1 MQKSKETALVW
12 FRNNLRVTDNTALS
26 TAVNNHQKV
35 VAYVSVPASM
45 FDLHPLGFKKT
56 SYFRAKFL
64 LESIKDL
71 KAALQKLNISLL
83 VSTNE
88 LSELT
93 DVCDKYTVSD
103 VYLQQEWTRDEKEQE
118 EHLPKSVTIHRYY
131 DQFLFHP
138 DDIPMSIENLPEI
151 FTVFRKTCE
160 KQIKIRPCTPMPKA
174 MPPKN
179 LLENVQ
185 ELPSLGSLGFEK
197 HELDPNSAFPFQG
210 GISAANERLN
220 HYFWKSKR
228 LSYYKKTRNGLIG
241 ADYSSKFS
249 PWLANGSFSAKEI
262 YWSVKEYEGM
272 IEKNQSTYWLI
283 FELIWRDYFKFLSL
297 KHTNRFFLIGG
308 IKEKL
313 YSWSTNKRDFAL
325 WVDGTTHEPFVNA
338 NMIELKKTGFM
349 SNRGRQNVASF
360 LSKQMKIDWR
370 WGAEYFEAMLIDYD
384 VHSNYGNWMYNAGVG
399 NDPRDRVFNVR
410 LQAERYDPNSK
421 YQNLWLQNTLF

>member
-12 FRNNLRVTDNTALS
+12 FRNNLRITDNTALT

-35 VAYVSVPASM
+35 IGYVSVPTSM
-45 FDLHPLGFKKT
+45 FDLHPLGFIKT

-71 KAALQKLNISLL
+71 RAELQKLNISLL
-83 VSTNE
+83 INTNE

-103 VYLQQEWTRDEKEQE
+103 VYLQHEWTRDEKDQE

-138 DDIPMSIENLPEI
+138 DDIPISIESLPEI
-151 FTVFRKTCE
+151 FTVFRKACE
-160 KQIKIRPCTPMPKA
+160 KHVEIRPCTPIPSA
-174 MPPKN
+174 MPSEN
-179 LLENVQ
+179 LLENTQ
-185 ELPSLGSLGFEK
+185 EIPSLSSLGFK
-197 HELDPNSAFPFQG
+197 NHEPNPNTAFPFHG
-210 GISAANERLN
+210 GTSAANQRLD

-228 LSYYKKTRNGLIG
+228 LSYYKKTRNGLLG
-241 ADYSSKFS
+241 TDYSSKFS
-249 PWLANGSFSAKEI
+249 PWLANGSFSVKEI
-262 YWSVKEYEGM
+262 YWSVKEYEGK

-297 KHTNRFFLIGG
+297 KHRNRFFLIGG

-313 YSWSTNKRDFAL
+313 YSWSTNKSDFIS
-325 WVDGTTHEPFVNA
+325 WIEGTTHEPFVNA

-370 WGAEYFEAMLIDYD
+370 WGAQYFESMLIDYD

-399 NDPRDRVFNVR
+399 NDPRDRVFNIR